1 MTKAEST
8 LRDLDTA
15 ASKIGLQIQVARART
30 VGEID
35 AAFAAFAGERP
46 DGRLHMQRCLADAAF
61 ASEEQM
67 PRRCCQKLWNA
78 DHKSR
83 FSRVKHD
90 ASDLD
95 PITYFILLKEMILD
109 HFTQM
114 LLCEENRHR
123 TSLRYC
129 HRLHRLLFARRVRA
143 LWTR

>member
-30 VGEID
+30 IGEID

-67 PRRCCQKLWNA
+67 PRRCCQKLWYA

-83 FSRVKHD
+83 FSRVK
-90 ASDLD
+90 AAIIQALS
-95 PITYFILLKEMILD
+95 PIHPSRAKACPEVPT
-109 HFTQM
+109 
-114 LLCEENRHR
+114 
-123 TSLRYC
+123 RYPIA
-129 HRLHRLLFARRVRA
+129 FARCERP
-143 LWTR
+143 